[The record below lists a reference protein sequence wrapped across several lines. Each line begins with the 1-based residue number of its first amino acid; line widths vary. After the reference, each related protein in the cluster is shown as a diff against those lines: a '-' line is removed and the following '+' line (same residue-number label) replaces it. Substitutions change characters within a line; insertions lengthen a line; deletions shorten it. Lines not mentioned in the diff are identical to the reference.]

1 MRPMSHDES
10 TSRPSLNSGPP
21 VQGGRPPLS
30 RGARPR
36 RLTIPVKVAIG
47 AAVVGGF
54 AFLFLH
60 SIRSSRSE
68 PYRIDPAHLR
78 GWSIT
83 VEHATHPKD
92 PLLMLKPPAAF
103 TRGLFSQIFSR
114 YMESLVSPLEAGIP
128 LLLEGEFEGTF
139 AGHTTPEAL
148 AEGARSAGLDA
159 TTVPPRCMA
168 YRRTSE
174 PRMTRVVSFVI
185 FGGDAFAKWRR
196 GLRATLPPGVRA
208 PTVGDGFDAEALS
221 PILFVGASDPDFG
234 RWLPLRANPQSDC
247 VAPIEVAPGGA

>member
-1 MRPMSHDES
+1 MSHDES
-10 TSRPSLNSGPP
+10 TSRPSEKSGHP
-21 VQGGRPPLS
+21 VKAGRPPRS
-30 RGARPR
+30 TGGRPR
-36 RLTIPVKVAIG
+36 RLTTPVKVAIG

-68 PYRIDPAHLR
+68 PYRIDAASLR
-78 GWSIT
+78 GWTIT
-83 VEHATHPKD
+83 VEHATHRKD

-114 YMESLVSPLEAGIP
+114 YMESLVSPAEAGIP

-185 FGGDAFAKWRR
+185 FGDDAFMRWRR
-196 GLRATLPPGVRA
+196 GLQATLPS
-208 PTVGDGFDAEALS
+208 VGPVGPAAGGDAFDAEALS
-221 PILFVGASDPDFG
+221 PILFVGSSDADFG

-247 VAPIEVAPGGA
+247 VAPIDVVPGGA